1 MMRMNRTRNKT
12 VGGSGNKARE
22 AGRTVA
28 GRRGV
33 GGGWTQ
39 LIGWEQLRRE
49 DQDRRQSS
57 SPAIITHSNVRFY
70 HRPTV
75 MMSQFS
81 FVALSDVVQDGVSSV
96 KRLAQ
101 RRLHSAPPALQLRPI
116 LQDVPTAAQWLWGR
130 EPISGRRSF
139 REDEALRS

>member
-1 MMRMNRTRNKT
+1 MLGLLLAVMRMNRTRNKN

-28 GRRGV
+28 GGRGI
-33 GGGWTQ
+33 WTQ

-49 DQDRRQSS
+49 DRDRRQSS

-70 HRPTV
+70 PRPTV

-81 FVALSDVVQDGVSSV
+81 FVALSDAVQDGVSSV

-116 LQDVPTAAQWLWGR
+116 LQDVPAATQRLWGR
-130 EPISGRRSF
+130 EPISGRRSL
-139 REDEALRS
+139 REG